1 MQFPKKA
8 VLALALLVLP
18 WIWSGC
24 SLSSPQNSSIPW
36 NHPAD
41 WEGQM
46 PGMNPNGG
54 VGH

>member
-1 MQFPKKA
+1 MQFSPKA
-8 VLALALLVLP
+8 VLALVLFALTLV
-18 WIWSGC
+18 WGGC

-46 PGMNPNGG
+46 PGMNANGSG
-54 VGH
+54 AR